1 MGVGC
6 VRGSTKQPERARNHE
21 WEARVPGI
29 ALQGTT
35 VLELAEGIAGPYC
48 GKLLAS
54 CGAEV
59 IKAEPAAGGDTARH
73 AGPFPNDVPQAET
86 SGLFLYLNTNKQGI
100 TLNLCSE
107 SGRNLLRQL
116 VQQVDIVIESF
127 APGTLEGLGLG
138 YHELEQLNPGLVMV
152 SITPF
157 GQNGPYSAYHGADI
171 VSHAVGGWLYAG
183 GSPDREPLKPGGS
196 LAEYTT
202 GLVAAVGS
210 MTALLQRNQTGVGQ
224 HVDISSMEAMLSTT
238 PFPTVRYSFTGQD
251 GRRTGHGYPFT
262 ILPCKDGYVGV
273 NILTQRQWEAM
284 CHFLEM
290 SELIDDPRFRTGA
303 ERQRPEAVQQI
314 TERIRPWLMAHS
326 KDYIV
331 LEGQKRRIPFSLVP
345 TVADLLAFPQHR
357 ERGFFVEL
365 DHPVAGRTVQP
376 GVPCRFGETPMQI
389 DRPAP
394 TLGQHNQ
401 HVYERRLGYRGED
414 IVLLDQA
421 GVI

>member
-1 MGVGC
+1 
-6 VRGSTKQPERARNHE
+6 
-21 WEARVPGI
+21 VPGV

-35 VLELAEGIAGPYC
+35 ILELAAGIAGPYC

-54 CGAEV
+54 CGADV
-59 IKAEPAAGGDTARH
+59 IKAEPLAGGDTARH
-73 AGPFPNDVPQAET
+73 AGPFPNDVPQAEA
-86 SGLFLYLNTNKQGI
+86 SGLYLYLNTNKQGI
-100 TLNLCSE
+100 TLNLCTE
-107 SGRNLLRQL
+107 SGRNLLTQL
-116 VQQVDIVIESF
+116 VRQIDVVIESF
-127 APGTLEGLGLG
+127 APGTLERLGLG
-138 YHELEQLNPGLVMV
+138 YGDLEQINPGLVMV

-157 GQNGPYSAYHGADI
+157 GQSGPYRDYHGADI
-171 VSHAVGGWLYAG
+171 VSHAMGGWLYAG

-202 GLVAAVGS
+202 GLVAAVGC
-210 MTALLQRNQTGVGQ
+210 MTALWQRNQSGVGQ

-238 PFPTVRYSFTGQD
+238 PFPTVRYAFSGQE

-284 CHFLEM
+284 CHFMEM
-290 SELIDDPRFRTGA
+290 PELLDDPRFRTGA
-303 ERQRPEAVQQI
+303 ERQRPEAVRQI
-314 TERIRPWLMAHS
+314 TERIGPWLMAHN

-331 LEGQKRRIPFSLVP
+331 LEGQKRRIPFSLVS
-345 TVADLLAFPQHR
+345 TVADLLSFPQHQ
-357 ERGFFVEL
+357 ERGFFVDL
-365 DHPVAGRTVQP
+365 DHPAAGRVVQP

-394 TLGQHNQ
+394 TLGQHNRE
-401 HVYERRLGYRGED
+401 VYEQRLGYRGEE
-414 IVLLDQA
+414 IALLAQA